1 MLCEFECIS
10 GLLDGRFSLCYILIL
25 PRILSSFGQ
34 TLFSRFVKEMVVAT
48 DSNHDGKISMA
59 EMRKMLKNIG
69 VDSLVSD
76 EDLKAVF
83 DELGHEENG
92 ESLIYVDEVESIL
105 MQPSS

>member
-1 MLCEFECIS
+1 
-10 GLLDGRFSLCYILIL
+10 
-25 PRILSSFGQ
+25 
-34 TLFSRFVKEMVVAT
+34 
-48 DSNHDGKISMA
+48 MA